1 MKLFQTLNSIRY
13 AKVQL
18 FALILVA
25 TTSLSAQKELVQT
38 FKDTRVI
45 NTQSIETL
53 KKGHMDFRVGH
64 RFGDIAGSGGGWETF
79 YGLENSTDVSIGFDY
94 GIGDNTMIGV
104 HRMKGSN
111 VLRQIITGSIKY
123 RLMTQE
129 IGGNKPFSLAVYA
142 MTAVSTAPNCPNQGS
157 LCNFDVFLHRVGY
170 HIQLLASKKIG
181 SRFSIQVHP
190 AWTYRNLVPENGDTN
205 DLVSLGF
212 ASHYQLN
219 KSLGIIFE
227 GNFPLSE
234 IRTPE
239 NEYYPSIGFGLE
251 WETGGGHVFQINLT
265 NATGMTELDYIPYTQ
280 SSWADGEFRFGFTIG
295 RQFKL

>member
-1 MKLFQTLNSIRY
+1 MKSFNTFISIRW
-13 AKVQL
+13 AKMQL
-18 FALILVA
+18 FALTLLLA
-25 TTSLSAQKELVQT
+25 GSLSAQKELVQT

-64 RFGDIAGSGGGWETF
+64 RFGDLAGSGGGWETF

-94 GIGDNTMIGV
+94 GLGDNTMIGL
-104 HRMKGSN
+104 HRMKGSH
-111 VLRQIITGSIKY
+111 VLRQILAGSIKY

-129 IGGNKPFSLAVYA
+129 IGGNKPFSLAVHA
-142 MTAVSTAPNCPNQGS
+142 LTSVATAPKCPNKGS
-157 LCNFDVFLHRVGY
+157 LCYYEVFLHRVSY
-170 HIQLLASKKIG
+170 HIQLIMAKKIG
-181 SRFSIQVHP
+181 SRFSLQVHP
-190 AWTYRNLVPENGDTN
+190 AWTYRNQVPENGDTN

-219 KSLGIIFE
+219 KALGIIFE

-234 IRTPE
+234 IRKAE
-239 NEYYPSIGFGLE
+239 NGYYPAIGVGLE

-265 NATGMTELDYIPYTQ
+265 NATGMTETDYIPYTQ
-280 SSWADGEFRFGFTIG
+280 SSWADGEFRFGFTVG